1 MEKIISYPVFKG
13 LQKPLEFM
21 GIRGKFIYYAAGTF
35 LCGFIGFLVF
45 NILMGFFTGL
55 IALVAIAGTGI
66 ITIFI
71 KQKLGLHAKKRYKG
85 LIHYTGLFDY

>member
-1 MEKIISYPVFKG
+1 
-13 LQKPLEFM
+13 
-21 GIRGKFIYYAAGTF
+21 
-35 LCGFIGFLVF
+35 
-45 NILMGFFTGL
+45 MGFFAGL